1 MSTFDDLQQAYVS
14 SEMRAIGLQSAT
26 ARLFQPGVPVPAS
39 DADLWA
45 LFNAI
50 PTAGGAFY
58 APSTLAFFSGYSTLI
73 NALVPG
79 TNPLDP
85 VKIAQSKLAAWGS
98 KPPTWNQ
105 GVEGL
110 SRLLQ
115 AAPHLSFS
123 FNNPATPDPGYWGLW
138 GNSSPITGPSDSY
151 AAGAVSVSTAFKHL
165 LSFTPIP
172 GDWYVS
178 TAMSLAYRNKTGAPW
193 NPSSPVTWQT
203 TFGEGGM
210 LQQLL
215 SALVVVSGVDIG
227 ATSST
232 SFTPVEQALISAG
245 LSNGLWPHYLTGS
258 GINTKASF
266 NATSGQMTT
275 KITSTASTAR
285 MLFAVVMPAQQYLGL

>member
-26 ARLFQPGVPVPAS
+26 ARLFQPGVTVPTT

-45 LFNAI
+45 LFNTI
-50 PTAGGAFY
+50 PTAGGTFY
-58 APSTLAFFSGYSTLI
+58 APSTLAFFTGYSTLI

-85 VKIAQSKLAAWGS
+85 VKVAQSRLAAWGS

-105 GVEGL
+105 GVEAL
-110 SRLLQ
+110 SRALQ
-115 AAPHLSFS
+115 AASHLSFN

-138 GNSSPITGPSDSY
+138 GNSSPIAGPSDSY
-151 AAGAVSVSTAFKHL
+151 AAGSVSVSTAFKHL
-165 LSFTPIP
+165 LSFTPTP

-178 TAMSLAYRNKTGAPW
+178 TAISLAYRNKTGAPW
-193 NPSSPVTWQT
+193 NPASPVTWQT

-215 SALVVVSGVDIG
+215 AALVVVSGVDIT
-227 ATSST
+227 ANSST
-232 SFTPVEQALISAG
+232 SFSPPEQALIAAG
-245 LSNGLWPHYLTGS
+245 LPNGLWPHYLTGS
-258 GINTKASF
+258 GISTKASF

-275 KITSTASTAR
+275 KIISTANTAR